1 MARRA
6 PFRGCCAGRRVSD
19 ARSGGHR
26 RWPVSGIE
34 VPDTGWGSDGGYRDA
49 ARSCGIR
56 YLSGLGGVR
65 RIVGSVVSCGRL
77 TRPRSRFAAIAS
89 LFVLAAALRRPRAAR
104 TSSFADSERPASES
118 GAAAP
123 PLRAGLPSNGGR
135 GRGWDRS
142 PLGGPWR
149 QRGGRGPTTPKS
161 TLRDHGWCCLV
172 GALQSGQRVRGAATA
187 QLSVRGSLAGSRP
200 ELGDLGRS
208 PGSSSSGPF
217 DAVTLAADGVGVGV
231 GDGVALVGVD
241 PVVAG
246 SEAFEDCALGSQ
258 ILARGAA
265 SGIADQDSNPEA
277 TTALFGSA
285 IRDSHAGRLNR
296 TVRRLDSAGCDRVPG
311 CFGVCCLGVVK
322 QHTCC
327 RGVLRSPTGG
337 RSRPTSSG

>member
-1 MARRA
+1 M
-6 PFRGCCAGRRVSD
+6 
-19 ARSGGHR
+19 
-26 RWPVSGIE
+26 
-34 VPDTGWGSDGGYRDA
+34 YRDA

-65 RIVGSVVSCGRL
+65 RIVGGVVSCGRL

-89 LFVLAAALRRPRAAR
+89 LFVLAAVLRRPRAAR
-104 TSSFADSERPASES
+104 TSSSWFADSDRPASES

-161 TLRDHGWCCLV
+161 TLRDHGRWCPA

-217 DAVTLAADGVGVGV
+217 DAVTLAADSVGVGV
-231 GDGVALVGVD
+231 SDGVALVGVD
-241 PVVAG
+241 PVVAD
-246 SEAFEDCALGSQ
+246 SEAFEGRALGSQ
-258 ILARGAA
+258 ILTHGAA
-265 SGIADQDSNPEA
+265 SGISDQVSNPEA

-285 IRDSHAGRLNR
+285 IRHPRAGRLNR
-296 TVRRLDSAGCDRVPG
+296 TVRRLNSARMRSNARP
-311 CFGVCCLGVVK
+311 L
-322 QHTCC
+322 
-327 RGVLRSPTGG
+327 RGVLFEGRQTAHLPGG
-337 RSRPTSSG
+337 VTPAVL